1 MILGLRLHLKKNF
14 DLIYSDRSNNDT
26 KMKNYYIYFFIFIF
40 LVSILHN

>member
-26 KMKNYYIYFFIFIF
+26 KMKNYYIYLFFYIYIF
-40 LVSILHN
+40 S